1 MVRKF
6 LKVWMALTSVDPSA
20 FLEDGRADINP
31 NEDGVIHGSPPDLP
45 EHTANFQLEN
55 MEGVSG

>member
-6 LKVWMALTSVDPSA
+6 LKVWMALTSVDPRA
-20 FLEDGRADINP
+20 FLDDGRADMNP
-31 NEDGVIHGSPPDLP
+31 NEDSVIPGCPPDYLA
-45 EHTANFQLEN
+45 HTANFELEN